1 MFSNLVRA
9 QMFQVE
15 VLFNSM
21 GHPIGAMDQDE
32 QPHPVTKF
40 ELLPEEALYL
50 IEAACSALSKMLLVT
65 TL

>member
-1 MFSNLVRA
+1 MFE
-9 QMFQVE
+9 VE

-32 QPHPVTKF
+32 QPHPVTEF

>member
-1 MFSNLVRA
+1 MFSNLVRAHA

-40 ELLPEEALYL
+40 ELLP
-50 IEAACSALSKMLLVT
+50 AACSALSKMLLVT